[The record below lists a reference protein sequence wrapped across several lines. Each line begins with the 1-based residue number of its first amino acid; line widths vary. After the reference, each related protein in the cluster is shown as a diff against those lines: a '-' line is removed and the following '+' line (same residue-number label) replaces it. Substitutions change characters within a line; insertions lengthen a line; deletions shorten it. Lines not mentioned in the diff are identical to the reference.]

1 MLVERYIDPADV
13 AAKVALLLSD
23 EDGISQNEAIV
34 RFMRSKTFQ
43 DLTKSEEMC
52 EMPPSMIL
60 SIYRS
65 ECD

>member
-43 DLTKSEEMC
+43 DLTKSAEIC
-52 EMPPSMIL
+52 PH
-60 SIYRS
+60 R
-65 ECD
+65 

>member
-23 EDGISQNEAIV
+23 EDGISQNETIV

-43 DLTKSEEMC
+43 DLTKSAEMC

-60 SIYRS
+60 SIYRR